1 MVRLRKQTGELI
13 PIVDKCA
20 IEITD
25 GIGNLAAV
33 LIQQPGGSIH
43 FLTPGDPL
51 FNAHLIV
58 TGQRPSKVVIHE
70 PVPPVKNGKAFDLV
84 KR

>member
-1 MVRLRKQTGELI
+1 
-13 PIVDKCA
+13 
-20 IEITD
+20 
-25 GIGNLAAV
+25 V

-58 TGQRPSKVVIHE
+58 TNQRASKVVIHE